1 MLAEDEVVV
10 KVARVLLESRYAV
23 AFTGA
28 GVSTESGIPDFR
40 GPSGIWTKNP
50 EAERRAYEVYDKFLR
65 DPRAYWEDVLRGP
78 SLMGDIWHA
87 KPNPSHYAL
96 AELEKMGI
104 LKCVV
109 TQNIDNLHQKAG
121 SSNVIDFHGNVFK
134 LRCVKCGERYERL
147 NVDLKEVLSRGNMPR
162 CDRCNYPLKSDVVYF
177 GEPIPHDAYERSL
190 EEVRKCDVMIVAG
203 TSAVVYP
210 AAYLPRF
217 AKLKPNP
224 AVIIEVNAQPTS
236 LTEEVTDYFIQG
248 MTGKIL
254 PRIADEVKRLAE
266 KR

>member
-1 MLAEDEVVV
+1 MGEEAISAVAKILARS
-10 KVARVLLESRYAV
+10 KYTV

-28 GVSTESGIPDFR
+28 GISTESGIPDFR
-40 GPSGIWTKNP
+40 GPSGVWTRNP
-50 EAERRAYEVYDKFLR
+50 EAEKKAYETYYKFLS
-65 DPRAYWEDVLRGP
+65 DPKAYWEDILRGP
-78 SLMGDIWHA
+78 SILGDLWNV

-104 LKCVV
+104 LKCIV

-121 SSNVIDFHGNVFK
+121 NRNVIDFHGNVFK
-134 LRCVKCGERYERL
+134 LRCINCGERYERADFD
-147 NVDLKEVLSRGNMPR
+147 VKGFIERGEVPTCRG
-162 CDRCNYPLKSDVVYF
+162 CGYPLKSDVVYF
-177 GEPIPHDAYERSL
+177 GEPIPHDAYQRSI

-217 AKLKPNP
+217 AKQKPNP
-224 AVIIEVNAQPTS
+224 AVVIEVNAEPTP
-236 LTEEVTDYFIQG
+236 LTMEVSDYFIQG

-254 PRIADEVKRLAE
+254 PKIVEEVKRLI
-266 KR
+266 KTDS